1 MSTPTKK
8 QLASRHM
15 RRLRTMREQVL
26 DMARQWED
34 LDQYGVNV
42 LEDLAEAME
51 STASNLLDDDA
62 VEGAIS

>member
-15 RRLRTMREQVL
+15 RRLRTMREQVV

-34 LDQYGVNV
+34 VDQYAVNV
-42 LEDLAEAME
+42 LEDLTEAME

-62 VEGAIS
+62 VEGAIP

>member
-1 MSTPTKK
+1 MSAPTKK

-26 DMARQWED
+26 
-34 LDQYGVNV
+34 
-42 LEDLAEAME
+42 EDLADAME

-62 VEGAIS
+62 VGGAMP

>member
-1 MSTPTKK
+1 MSAPTKK

-34 LDQYGVNV
+34 QDQYAVNV

-62 VEGAIS
+62 VEGAIP

>member
-1 MSTPTKK
+1 
-8 QLASRHM
+8 M

-34 LDQYGVNV
+34 LDQYAVNV

-51 STASNLLDDDA
+51 STAGNLLDDDA
-62 VEGAIS
+62 VEGAMP

>member
-1 MSTPTKK
+1 MSAPTKK
-8 QLASRHM
+8 QLTSRHM

-34 LDQYGVNV
+34 QDQYVVNV

-62 VEGAIS
+62 VEGQMP